1 MKRKL
6 HLSIVLALIISSINT
21 YSQIYSD
28 FDFDSTR
35 IASEEYNYIL
45 PILGEKTHDLGF
57 DLPRPLGLSVN
68 YIWQQSNILIS
79 DVSIGFNNS
88 ELINVDELI
97 NFNETTSSTH
107 GLSFRPDVW
116 ILPFLNIYG
125 ILATANSQTFVDVS
139 VGIPNIDGG
148 FDELFNIQTNVDV
161 PTTTFGFG
169 LTPTVGVLGGWIA
182 LDMNM
187 TWTNVETLD
196 ENVFTFILDPRI
208 GKTFNFKKPERNISV
223 WVGAF
228 GLNINRNTSGNI
240 AFNEVMDA
248 DKWHEKI
255 NTGQN
260 KVGEAQIELDDW
272 WGDLTPIE
280 QNNPVNIARKE
291 GNQKKLDVAG
301 VVLVAAENAVENAE
315 NSTIKYELDKRPA
328 SIWNFTLGSQ
338 FQINKRWMIRLEYG
352 GLSNRKHVIGG
363 LQYRFGLGKGKS

>member
-6 HLSIVLALIISSINT
+6 HLSIVLTLIISINT
-21 YSQIYSD
+21 YSQTYSD
-28 FDFDSTR
+28 YDFDTTR
-35 IASEEYNYIL
+35 IDSTEYNYIL
-45 PILGEKTHDLGF
+45 PILGEKTHALGF
-57 DLPRPLGLSVN
+57 DLPRPLGFSVQ

-79 DVSIGFNNS
+79 DVSVGFNSS

-97 NFNETTSSTH
+97 NFNETTSSTQ
-107 GLSFRPDVW
+107 GFNFRPDLW

-125 ILATANSQTFVDVS
+125 IFATANSQTFVDVS

-148 FDELFNIQTNVDV
+148 MDELFNIQSNVDV

-169 LTPTVGVLGGWIA
+169 FTPTAGIWGGWIA

-196 ENVFTFILDPRI
+196 ENVFTFVFDPRI
-208 GKTFNFKKPERNISV
+208 GKTFNFKKPDRNISV

-228 GLNINRNTSGNI
+228 GLNINRNTSGSI

-248 DKWHEKI
+248 DSWYEKI
-255 NTGQN
+255 NTGQE
-260 KVGEAQIELDDW
+260 KVGEAQIDLDDW
-272 WGDLTPIE
+272 WENLTPIE

-291 GNQKKLDVAG
+291 TNQKKLDVAG
-301 VVLVAAENAVENAE
+301 VVLVKAEDAVGNVE
-315 NSTIKYELDKRPA
+315 NSTVKYEIDKRPA

-338 FQINKRWMIRLEYG
+338 FQLSKRWMIRLEYG

-363 LQYRFGLGKGKS
+363 LQYRFGLGKRKS